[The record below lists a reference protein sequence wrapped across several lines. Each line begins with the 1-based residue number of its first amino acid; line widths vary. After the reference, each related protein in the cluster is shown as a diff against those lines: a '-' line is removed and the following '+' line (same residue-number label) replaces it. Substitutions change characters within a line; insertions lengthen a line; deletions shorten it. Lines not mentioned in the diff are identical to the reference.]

1 MTHIYYQ
8 FWKFLAN
15 DSQSSLILWEP
26 PQVLPGA
33 ARTAKDPKDTQEEDL
48 FDNDDGEGRLNS
60 STSDH
65 GSKYVSVIHN
75 VDDG

>member
-1 MTHIYYQ
+1 M
-8 FWKFLAN
+8 
-15 DSQSSLILWEP
+15 
-26 PQVLPGA
+26 LPGA